1 MDLNASMNDLICK
14 LDEVKENI
22 KFEKENKGKINENN
36 NSNDIMTS
44 DDPLAAL
51 IKGLTSKFGIDQAQL
66 DELDKID
73 INNGNEKNTNNNK
86 KDEGVT
92 CIGFGNN
99 NVDND
104 DEDDVNELG
113 SFGVDKSCKK
123 NRKRTMDQAGI
134 DMDSEMEQKKVKL
147 NSGDAVVAKGN
158 EKVEK

>member
-1 MDLNASMNDLICK
+1 M
-14 LDEVKENI
+14 
-22 KFEKENKGKINENN
+22 
-36 NSNDIMTS
+36 
-44 DDPLAAL
+44 
-51 IKGLTSKFGIDQAQL
+51 DQAG
-66 DELDKID
+66 ID

-104 DEDDVNELG
+104 DQNDVNELG
-113 SFGVDKSCKK
+113 SFGGDKSCKK
-123 NRKRTMDQAGI
+123 NRKRTMDQAGIDINNGNEKNTNNNKKDEGVTCIGFGNNNVDNDDQNDVNELGSFGGDKSCKKNRKRNMDQAGI

-147 NSGDAVVAKGN
+147 NSGNAVVAKGN